1 MNPASSPM
9 SDFFSPS
16 RFLVLIL
23 TVALLLA
30 GGPPSSY
37 AQSSAA
43 APTGSKAQA
52 PRPNVVLIMAD
63 DLGYSDLGSYGG
75 IEIDTPHLDRLADRG
90 LRFTQFY
97 NTAKCGPSRTELIS
111 GLHWQRT
118 GNFLRRTDNNVTLA
132 EALSASGY
140 RTMWVGKW
148 HLEGEP
154 SARGFDRTF
163 GFLNGAVNFFTGV
176 GTGGGTD
183 NWRLDGEV
191 YDVPE
196 ADFYTTHAFTD
207 RAIEFVEDADA
218 QRDEQPF
225 FLYLAHNAPHYPLQA
240 PEATIEKYRGR
251 FMVGWDSLR
260 KARYERQRAMGL
272 IPEKWAPS
280 PINAT
285 PAPAYPRVPRWD
297 SLSMERRWAED
308 LKMATYAAQVEE
320 MDRGIGQLMD
330 RLEQLGERENTLVVF
345 LSDNGG
351 CPFNKTRTPEV
362 PPGPADSFHNY
373 ETPWANL
380 SNVPFRGYKRQAFE
394 GGTATP
400 FIASWPAEIGP
411 KRQGRLVRQRGHIL
425 DLMPTILAAAG
436 AEYPAG
442 YEGREAEPLDG
453 QSLLPVIARG
463 KPVERERPMFW
474 SYNRNAAVHDGRWKL
489 VARRTEEWKLYDMQM
504 DRTELHD
511 LSEER
516 PETFEELRQRY
527 TEWAEEVG
535 APFPQ
540 E

>member
-1 MNPASSPM
+1 MEPASSPM
-9 SDFFSPS
+9 SDFLSPS

-118 GNFLRRTDNNVTLA
+118 GNFLRRADNNVTLA

-285 PAPAYPRVPRWD
+285 PAP
-297 SLSMERRWAED
+297 S
-308 LKMATYAAQVEE
+308 
-320 MDRGIGQLMD
+320 
-330 RLEQLGERENTLVVF
+330 
-345 LSDNGG
+345 
-351 CPFNKTRTPEV
+351 
-362 PPGPADSFHNY
+362 H
-373 ETPWANL
+373 
-380 SNVPFRGYKRQAFE
+380 
-394 GGTATP
+394 
-400 FIASWPAEIGP
+400 
-411 KRQGRLVRQRGHIL
+411 
-425 DLMPTILAAAG
+425 AG
-436 AEYPAG
+436 A
-442 YEGREAEPLDG
+442 R
-453 QSLLPVIARG
+453 S
-463 KPVERERPMFW
+463 
-474 SYNRNAAVHDGRWKL
+474 
-489 VARRTEEWKLYDMQM
+489 
-504 DRTELHD
+504 
-511 LSEER
+511 
-516 PETFEELRQRY
+516 
-527 TEWAEEVG
+527 
-535 APFPQ
+535 APFGGSPSRP
-540 E
+540 